1 MIESRRGLDGVVP
14 YPVPSY
20 TRKDKLRFDLNE
32 SNFGCSPKV
41 LRAIKSASKL
51 DLLMYPDYEKL
62 NTKIAEEYNVLP
74 SNILLTNGGDDAIRS
89 ITDTFVDKKE
99 EVLLPVPT
107 YSMFALYAKLSGAK
121 IKEVVYNKDFSF
133 PINKVLKGITHRT
146 KMVVVVN
153 PASPLGTTITKQELV
168 DILEKAKNSI
178 VLLDET
184 YHHFSGKSMAHLVK
198 EYDNLVVIQSFSK
211 VYGLAGLRIGF
222 IIADQEILKEISKVA
237 FPYAATSLAVSAAI
251 AAMHDEDYT
260 EKVIAQIET
269 EKKFLCSELKGIA
282 EKVHNTD
289 TNFIIAKFGKSSDEL
304 HEKLEDRGILVRNIG
319 NLPLMKGYLRISP
332 GLRKENITLVK
343 AINDLMPPEAILF
356 DMDGVMVDVD
366 SSYRMAIKKTAEF
379 FVKEEI
385 TFEEIQ
391 KYKDKGGYN
400 DDWDLTEA
408 IIMSRKKRITKIGII
423 NLFQQFYLGR
433 NWEGLIQNEQLL
445 LDVDMLDKLN
455 ENYKLGIVTGRPR
468 KELEYT
474 LKRFKISKYFDITV
488 CMEDTKGK
496 GKPDPFGIE
505 LALKKLKA
513 GRAIYVGDTI
523 DDIVAAKAAG
533 ITPAA
538 VLQDNSPNYKKK
550 KEKFIGLGS
559 KYILQSVNEVYGIL
573 R

>member
-1 MIESRRGLDGVVP
+1 MIESRKGLENVVP

-20 TRKDKLRFDLNE
+20 TRKEKLRFDLNE

-41 LRAIKSASKL
+41 LRAVKSASKS
-51 DLLMYPDYEKL
+51 DLLIYPEYEKL
-62 NTKIAEEYNVLP
+62 NSKIAEEYNVLP
-74 SNILLTNGGDDAIRS
+74 SNIMLTNGGDDAIRS
-89 ITDTFVDKKE
+89 VTDTFINKKDE
-99 EVLLPVPT
+99 IILPVPT
-107 YSMFALYAKLSGAK
+107 YSMFELYAKLSGAK
-121 IKEVVYNKDFSF
+121 IKEISYNKDFTF
-133 PINKVLKGITHRT
+133 PINKILKGISQRT

-153 PASPLGTTITKQELV
+153 PASPLGTTLTKQELI

-178 VLLDET
+178 VMLDET
-184 YHHFSGKSMAHLVK
+184 YHHFSGKSMAHLIK
-198 EYDNLVVIQSFSK
+198 EYDNLVVVQTFSK

-222 IIADQEILKEISKVA
+222 IIADQDRLREISKVA
-237 FPYAATSLAVSAAI
+237 FPYAATSLAVDAAY
-251 AAMHDEDYT
+251 AAMNDEDYT
-260 EKVIAQIET
+260 ENVIAQIEA

-289 TNFIIAKFGKSSDEL
+289 TNFIIAKFGKCADEL

-319 NLPLMKGYLRISP
+319 HLPMMKGYLRISP
-332 GLRKENITLVK
+332 GFRKENITLVK

-356 DMDGVMVDVD
+356 DMDGVLVDVD
-366 SSYRMAIKKTAEF
+366 TSYRMAIKKTAEF

-385 TFEEIQ
+385 TLEEIQ

-400 DDWDLTEA
+400 NDWDLTEA
-408 IIMSRKKRITKIGII
+408 IIISRKKKITKIGII

-433 NWEGLIQNEQLL
+433 NWDGLIQNEQLL
-445 LDVDMLDKLN
+445 MDVDILEKLSSTF
-455 ENYKLGIVTGRPR
+455 KLGIVTGRPR
-468 KELEYT
+468 KELEFT
-474 LKRFKISKYFDITV
+474 LKRFKITKYFDISI

-505 LALKKLKA
+505 LAIKKLKA
-513 GRAIYVGDTI
+513 GRAIYVGDTV
-523 DDIVAAKAAG
+523 DDIIAAKAAG

-538 VLQDNSPNYKKK
+538 VLQDNSTNYKKK
-550 KEKFIGLGS
+550 KEKFVGLGS